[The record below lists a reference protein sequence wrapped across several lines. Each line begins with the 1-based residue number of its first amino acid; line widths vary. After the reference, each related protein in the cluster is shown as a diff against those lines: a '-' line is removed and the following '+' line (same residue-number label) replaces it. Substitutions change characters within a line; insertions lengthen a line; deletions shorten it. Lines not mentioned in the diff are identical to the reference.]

1 MRQTAEAALAAAVEG
16 AAAADGAG
24 GAGAA
29 LQPYFVGNAPA
40 AHAEL
45 ADGSGTLFFHRRVV
59 CECRV
64 AG

>member
-16 AAAADGAG
+16 AEGG
-24 GAGAA
+24 GAT

-45 ADGSGTLFFHRRVV
+45 ADGSGTLFFHR
-59 CECRV
+59 
-64 AG
+64 